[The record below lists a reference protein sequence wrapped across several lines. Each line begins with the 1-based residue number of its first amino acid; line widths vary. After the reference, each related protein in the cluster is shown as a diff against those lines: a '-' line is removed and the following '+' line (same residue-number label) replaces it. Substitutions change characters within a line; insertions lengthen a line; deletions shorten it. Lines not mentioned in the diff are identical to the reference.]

1 MRDHEHAPELAGGRS
16 RMMAELPS
24 SLYVLAAHL
33 TAVLLRAGVADHV
46 TLPVQA
52 ADEHGPPMLV
62 TTRLICADERRL
74 ITSGCDVPQAF
85 TKAALAELS
94 RTPEKFD

>member
-1 MRDHEHAPELAGGRS
+1 MRDQERGPELAGSKS

-24 SLYVLAAHL
+24 SLYVLATHL

-52 ADEHGPPMLV
+52 ADEHGPPMLFAA
-62 TTRLICADERRL
+62 RLICADDWRL
-74 ITSGCDVPQAF
+74 IASGRDVSQAF
-85 TKAALAELS
+85 AKTALAELS
-94 RTPEKFD
+94 RTPEKFN

>member
-1 MRDHEHAPELAGGRS
+1 MRDQERGPELAGSKS

-24 SLYVLAAHL
+24 SLYVLATHL

-52 ADEHGPPMLV
+52 ANEHGPPMLV
-62 TTRLICADERRL
+62 TTRLICADEWRL
-74 ITSGCDVPQAF
+74 IASGRDVSQAF
-85 TKAALAELS
+85 AKTALAELS
-94 RTPEKFD
+94 RTPEKFN

>member
-1 MRDHEHAPELAGGRS
+1 
-16 RMMAELPS
+16 MMAELPS

-46 TLPVQA
+46 TLLVQA

-94 RTPEKFD
+94 RTAEKFD